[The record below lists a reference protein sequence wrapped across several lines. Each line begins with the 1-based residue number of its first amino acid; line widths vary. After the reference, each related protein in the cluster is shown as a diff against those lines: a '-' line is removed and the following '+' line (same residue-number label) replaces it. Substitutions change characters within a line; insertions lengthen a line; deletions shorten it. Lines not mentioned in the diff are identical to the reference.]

1 MANVVKLSCSPD
13 GLTLTAPAS
22 VKGDWTVV
30 HANLSAAAESST
42 VLMRPSSYSNANV
55 YPARI
60 HPAATRVTLMARYD
74 DAVSTVTTSP
84 VIRVFGV
91 YGPDDAVS
99 AAGVIDETKAI
110 VRRLDNAD
118 SNAAGITL
126 TLETAASAGCI
137 ADGTYLYSNELAS
150 SLDGIDL
157 RGAKWL
163 LVLTETAASISGGAN
178 TTVACMAM
186 LIN

>member
-1 MANVVKLSCSPD
+1 MGSSIKLGCMND

-22 VKGDWTVV
+22 VKGDWAIV
-30 HANLSAAAESST
+30 HANLSATAESAT

-60 HPAATRVTLMARYD
+60 HAAATRVTLMARYD

-84 VIRVFGV
+84 RVRVYGV

-99 AAGVIDETKAI
+99 EAGVIDETKAI
-110 VRRLDNAD
+110 VRRLDSAD
-118 SNAAGITL
+118 SNANGITL
-126 TLETAASAGCI
+126 TLETAASEGCI
-137 ADGTYLYSNELAS
+137 NDGTYLYSNELAS

-163 LVLTETAASISGGAN
+163 LVLTETAASVSGGAN
-178 TTVACMAM
+178 TVVACEAM
-186 LIN
+186 LLN

>member
-1 MANVVKLSCSPD
+1 MGSSIKLGCLNE

-22 VKGDWTVV
+22 VKGDWAIV
-30 HANLSAAAESST
+30 HENLSATAESAT

-84 VIRVFGV
+84 RVRVYGV

-110 VRRLDNAD
+110 VRRLDSAD
-118 SNAAGITL
+118 SNANGITL

-137 ADGTYLYSNELAS
+137 NDGTYLYSNEY
-150 SLDGIDL
+150 DTTGIDL

-163 LVLTETAASISGGAN
+163 LVLTDQAASISGGAN

-186 LIN
+186 LLN

>member
-1 MANVVKLSCSPD
+1 MANVVKLGCSPD

-30 HANLSAAAESST
+30 HANLSATAESST

-60 HPAATRVTLMARYD
+60 HDGATRVTLMARYD

-84 VIRVFGV
+84 VVRV
-91 YGPDDAVS
+91 YGIFGPENAVS
-99 AAGVIDETKAI
+99 EAGVIDETKAI

-126 TLETAASAGCI
+126 TLETLASAGTI
-137 ADGTYLYSNELAS
+137 QDGTYMYSNELAS

-157 RGAKWL
+157 RGARWL

-186 LIN
+186 LTN

>member
-1 MANVVKLSCSPD
+1 MGTVTKAGAEIMGGDISF
-13 GLTLTAPAS
+13 PAS
-22 VKGDWTVV
+22 VKGAWVV
-30 HANLSAAAESST
+30 AHDDLSATAESST
-42 VLMRPSSYSNANV
+42 VLMRPGSYSNTSV
-55 YPARI
+55 HPIRI
-60 HPAATRVTLMARYD
+60 HDAATRVTLRARYD

-84 VIRVFGV
+84 IVRVYGV
-91 YGPDDAVS
+91 YGNDDAVS
-99 AAGVIDETKAI
+99 SAGVIDETKASL
-110 VRRLDNAD
+110 VRLDNAD

-126 TLETAASAGCI
+126 TLETAASAGCLN
-137 ADGTYLYSNELAS
+137 DGTYLYSNELAS

>member
-1 MANVVKLSCSPD
+1 MGTVTKGGAEIASGSI
-13 GLTLTAPAS
+13 TYPAS
-22 VKGDWTVV
+22 VKGSWVIAHD
-30 HANLSAAAESST
+30 NLSATAESAT
-42 VLMRPSSYSNANV
+42 VLMRPSSYSNTNV
-55 YPARI
+55 HPIYI
-60 HPAATRVTLMARYD
+60 HDGATRVTLMARYD

-84 VIRVFGV
+84 VIRVYGV

-99 AAGVIDETKAI
+99 AAGVIDETKAT

-137 ADGTYLYSNELAS
+137 NDGTYLYSNELAS

-163 LVLTETAASISGGAN
+163 LVLTETAASVSGGAN
-178 TTVACMAM
+178 TVVACEAM
-186 LIN
+186 LLN